1 MLGNETGGCLRGL
14 CRGAFDRLLHNLL
27 LDVYTLQYISLFTR
41 KEGPSCNVIPATAQ
55 GTAIRQG
62 MGWEDPCKVVRDVP
76 CLPSLSTR
84 RGGTD
89 RDSEL
94 AHNFNVR

>member
-14 CRGAFDRLLHNLL
+14 RLLHNLL
-27 LDVYTLQYISLFTR
+27 LDVYTLQYISLFKR

-62 MGWEDPCKVVRDVP
+62 MGREDPCKVVRDVP
-76 CLPSLSTR
+76 CL
-84 RGGTD
+84 
-89 RDSEL
+89 
-94 AHNFNVR
+94 